1 MGSTLSYAYL
11 CYPGCVRPGYHP
23 LTDIIEVL
31 ESNPNLRKLIVSQA
45 PSPGFDVALS
55 KQAMDII
62 LAELPELE
70 VLETRYTSSYTVV
83 TQSG

>member
-1 MGSTLSYAYL
+1 
-11 CYPGCVRPGYHP
+11 VRPGYHP